1 MLDLIKRRC
10 GIASNITVYD
20 EDIVVY
26 IEDCVED
33 LISSGVPESIA
44 KSEEHQGVL
53 TAITLYVKAY
63 IGNDRTDTEK
73 YLDLYQ
79 KKVFR
84 LTLEGG

>member
-53 TAITLYVKAY
+53 TAI
-63 IGNDRTDTEK
+63 IQNGTE
-73 YLDLYQ
+73 Q
-79 KKVFR
+79 QR
-84 LTLEGG
+84 LQRQMAIKL